1 MSVRNSI
8 VPPRNDQENVKG
20 YSTAIFKRI
29 HNNTEINTTLVQL
42 IRIYMPLNLNPSRWI
57 LPFFREVLPPDNA
70 PRGKAPVGV
79 KPFNCS
85 TLSLSS
91 LQNENQY
98 RLLVAFLVTHDVLQK
113 RIRKEIRLHIRI
125 NVFLQIGKDAFE
137 LFYSDSIL
145 TSGRRR
151 HAPFFRWL

>member
-1 MSVRNSI
+1 
-8 VPPRNDQENVKG
+8 
-20 YSTAIFKRI
+20 
-29 HNNTEINTTLVQL
+29 
-42 IRIYMPLNLNPSRWI
+42 
-57 LPFFREVLPPDNA
+57 LPPDNA